1 MEMRAAY
8 IARQPG
14 EQHGIGPGFRRIA
27 LQDGG
32 AIAGPCVLDP
42 GDLVRQ
48 LEGDDLGVE
57 LDGRCAPAA
66 PSARPAAII
75 HAVRFMSCLLCGP
88 PRLWFRPARQASAPP
103 RPRRPPPRRR
113 SRAYAAAAP
122 RALASGTNAR
132 ARPPGR
138 A

>member
-57 LDGRCAPAA
+57 LDGRCAARRAKHEARRDRPCCAIHELSPSWPAA
-66 PSARPAAII
+66 STVVSSGPAGKRPA
-75 HAVRFMSCLLCGP
+75 
-88 PRLWFRPARQASAPP
+88 SA
-103 RPRRPPPRRR
+103 
-113 SRAYAAAAP
+113 A
-122 RALASGTNAR
+122 
-132 ARPPGR
+132 
-138 A
+138 